1 MLGWIILAFIVMPF
15 VELYLLIEIGQRI
28 GLWPTF
34 GIVLG
39 TGLLGGVL
47 ARWQG
52 IRAWRDVIGAFR
64 EGRTPTVELV
74 AGALFLVG
82 AALLLTPGVLT
93 DAFGFAMMVP
103 VIRRFTARWLIRRVK
118 DSDRVQAHVSV
129 GGQGTGGVFGW
140 SSSTSPGV
148 GAEQDARQA
157 HDLETTGYTKEDAPA
172 DGDDEDRGGRD
183 GEGRR

>member
-34 GIVLG
+34 GIVIG

-64 EGRTPTVELV
+64 EGRTPTTELV

-103 VIRRFTARWLIRRVK
+103 VLRRTTARYLIRRVK

-129 GGQGTGGVFGW
+129 GGQGAGGAFGW
-140 SSSTSPGV
+140 SGRTGPGV
-148 GAEQDARQA
+148 GADQNARQT
-157 HDLETTGYTKEDAPA
+157 HDMETTGYTKEDETT
-172 DGDDEDRGGRD
+172 DGDEDRGGDD